1 MGSKRQKIEEK
12 IGSVGSTTEVE
23 RSADN
28 PIEEETICRVPCRGE
43 LAIGKSSLLVEKMHC
58 DRSKLVISKLPLSQV
73 LREMKEEKVELVI
86 GNGKK
91 YSAEELIGKE

>member
-1 MGSKRQKIEEK
+1 MSVARRDSTGSKRHKIEEK

-23 RSADN
+23 TSADN
-28 PIEEETICRVPCRGE
+28 PIEEETVCGVPCSGE
-43 LAIGKSSLLVEKMHC
+43 LAMGKSSLLVEKMHS
-58 DRSKLVISKLPLSQV
+58 DRSKLVISKLPLSEV

-91 YSAEELIGKE
+91 Y